1 MKSNHPFSNQVAK
14 SKMNQI
20 AENIKQRLSLRKPLQ
35 EALDILTILASKLE
49 LKKEVNLKEEL
60 EKVQALYP
68 TCSDFEREFVS
79 TCYSIATGVGKTRLM
94 GAFITYL
101 YLEKGIKN
109 FFVLAP
115 NLTIYNKLIEDFGN
129 SSYPKYVFNGI
140 AEFVHNK
147 PIIITGDNYNQVSSL
162 FSETEIRINIFN
174 VSKFARETKPV
185 KEGGKNMTPRIK
197 RLSEYLGQSY
207 WDYLSNLNDL
217 VILMDEAHRYHADK
231 SKDAINELKP
241 ILGLELTATPVDEKG
256 NFFRNVV
263 YEYSLAQALED
274 GLYVK
279 NPTIATRKDFNP
291 QGRSDEEIEKI
302 KLEDAVSLHEDT
314 KQELKLF
321 ALNTGKQLVKPFILV
336 VCRDTTHAKAVYN
349 FITSADFYEGSFS
362 EKVLQI
368 DSTTRNEELIE
379 QQFISLEKD
388 DNEIEIVIHVNMLK
402 EGWDVT
408 NLYTIV
414 PLRAANASVLVEQT
428 IGRGLRLPF
437 GGERTGNEKVD
448 KLTVVAHDNFNR
460 VIAAAQDPNSILNK
474 LKFVEIDAEKFNE
487 RFEVVTVQNT
497 ITQNLQKE
505 QEVVNK
511 LQDGTQKQK
520 QQNVIDAKKIL
531 VDVIP
536 FFNTNSQVKKVDDL
550 IKPEVKKQVM
560 EAVRKELSTGQL
572 NIFATQIAEEAY
584 AIYEKLVA
592 DFKKNII
599 EIPRMDL
606 VQGEVTASFDDFD
619 LDTSEF
625 TYEQLNDEIVR
636 IGLKDK
642 SYDVIEVKTGVYF
655 GSPVKLLISELINY
669 SEIDYDNNA
678 DLLYKLTRQ
687 AVKELESKIKEGED
701 IRILM
706 FQWRSLIANRIYNQ
720 MMAHFSLHEPEYIKP
735 NVKPFTKIE
744 EWNFTTLKNSVQKD
758 YRDDNFPAAQVPKF
772 VFRGFEKSCH
782 FEYKFDSRTEQ
793 TFSYILEND
802 KDVLKWLRP
811 APNQFR
817 IYWLHNSRL
826 YEPDFVVETSDCIY
840 LIETKAANAVLMSEI
855 LAKAQ
860 AALKYCNYATEYTSE
875 YGGKPWKYVLIP
887 HDQVTKTSS
896 FKGLVLPNIFMPV

>member
-1 MKSNHPFSNQVAK
+1 
-14 SKMNQI
+14 MNQI
-20 AENIKQRLSLRKPLQ
+20 AENIKQRLSLRQPLQ
-35 EALDILTILASKLE
+35 EALDILVHLSGELE
-49 LKKEVNLKEEL
+49 LKKDVDLKTEL

-68 TCSDFEREFVS
+68 TCTDFEREFVS
-79 TCYSIATGVGKTRLM
+79 ICYSIATGVGKTRLM
-94 GAFITYL
+94 GACIAYL
-101 YLEKGIKN
+101 YLEKGIRN

-129 SSYPKYVFNGI
+129 SSYEKYVFNGI
-140 AEFVHNK
+140 GEFVHNK
-147 PIIITGDNYNQVSSL
+147 PVIITGDNYNQVSSL

-241 ILGLELTATPVDEKG
+241 ILGLELTATPIDEKS
-256 NFFRNVV
+256 NLFRNVV
-263 YEYSLAQALED
+263 YEYSLAKALDD

-291 QGRSDEEIEKI
+291 HGRSDEEIEKI
-302 KLEDAVSLHEDT
+302 KLEDAVSIHEDT

-321 ALNTGKQLVKPFILV
+321 ALNTGKKLVKPFILV
-336 VCRDTTHAKAVYN
+336 VCKDTTHAKAVYDLV
-349 FITSADFYEGSFS
+349 TSVDFYEGAFAD
-362 EKVLQI
+362 KVLQI

-379 QQFISLEKD
+379 EQFITLEKEN
-388 DNEIEIVIHVNMLK
+388 NEIEIVIHVNMLK

-448 KLTVVAHDNFNR
+448 KLTVVAHDNFKR
-460 VIAAAQDPNSILNK
+460 VIEAAHDPNSILNK
-474 LKFVEIDAEKFNE
+474 LKFVEIDAAQLNE
-487 RFEVVTVQNT
+487 RVEVVTAQNT
-497 ITQNLQKE
+497 ITENLKKE
-505 QEVVNK
+505 QVEVNK
-511 LQDGTQKQK
+511 IQDAAKKQK
-520 QQNVIDAKKIL
+520 QQNIVDAKKVL
-531 VDVIP
+531 VNVIP

-550 IKPEVKKQVM
+550 IKPDVKKEVM
-560 EAVRKELSTGQL
+560 QAVRKELSTGQINL
-572 NIFATQIAEEAY
+572 FAEQIAAEADV
-584 AIYEKLVA
+584 IYEKLVA
-592 DFKKNII
+592 DFKNNII

-619 LDTSEF
+619 LNTKDFS
-625 TYEQLNDEIVR
+625 YDQLNEEIVR

-642 SYDVIEVKTGVYF
+642 SYDIIEVKTGVNY
-655 GSPVKLLISELINY
+655 GSPVKLLISELINF
-669 SEIDYDNNA
+669 SEIDYDANA
-678 DLLYKLTRQ
+678 DLLHKLAKQ
-687 AVKELESKIKEGED
+687 ALSELQNNLKDGED
-701 IRILM
+701 INTIV
-706 FQWRSLIANRIYNQ
+706 FQSRSYIANRMYVQ
-720 MMAHFSLHEPEYIKP
+720 MMQHFRLHEPDYIKP
-735 NVKPFTKIE
+735 NVKPFTRIE
-744 EWNFTTLKNSVQKD
+744 EWNFTTLKNVGQKD
-758 YRDDNFPAAQVPKF
+758 YRDDSFPAVQVPKF

-793 TFSYILEND
+793 TLSFILEND
-802 KDVLKWLRP
+802 KDVIKWLRP
-811 APNQFR
+811 APDQFR
-817 IYWLHNSRL
+817 IYWHHNSKL
-826 YEPDFVVETSDCIY
+826 YEPDFVAETADCIY
-840 LIETKAANAVLMSEI
+840 LLEPKAANEVNSPDVQE
-855 LAKAQ
+855 KAQ
-860 AALKYCNYATEYTSE
+860 AALKYCKYATEYTAE
-875 YGGKPWKYVLIP
+875 YGGKPWKYALIP

-896 FKGLVLPNIFMPV
+896 FKGVISPNIFK

>member
-1 MKSNHPFSNQVAK
+1 
-14 SKMNQI
+14 MNQI
-20 AENIKQRLSLRKPLQ
+20 AENIKQRLSLRQPLQ
-35 EALDILTILASKLE
+35 EALDILVHLSGELE
-49 LKKEVNLKEEL
+49 LKKDVDLKTEL

-68 TCSDFEREFVS
+68 TCTDFEREFPS
-79 TCYSIATGVGKTRLM
+79 ICYSIATGVGKTRLM
-94 GAFITYL
+94 GACIAYL

-129 SSYPKYVFNGI
+129 SSYEKYVFNGI

-147 PIIITGDNYNQVSSL
+147 PVIITGDNYNQVSSL
-162 FSETEIRINIFN
+162 FSKTEIRINIFN

-197 RLSEYLGQSY
+197 RLSEYIGQSY
-207 WDYLSNLNDL
+207 WNYLSNLNDL

-241 ILGLELTATPVDEKG
+241 VLGIELTATPIDEKS
-256 NFFRNVV
+256 NLFRNVV
-263 YEYSLAQALED
+263 YEYSLAKALDD

-291 QGRSDEEIEKI
+291 HGRSEEEIEKI
-302 KLEDAVSLHEDT
+302 KLEDAVSIHEDT

-321 ALNTGKQLVKPFILV
+321 ALNTGRKLVKPFILV
-336 VCRDTTHAKAVYN
+336 VCKDTTHAKAVYN
-349 FITSADFYEGSFS
+349 LVTSVDFYEGTFA

-379 QQFISLEKD
+379 EQFISLEKD

-437 GGERTGNEKVD
+437 GGERTNNEKVD
-448 KLTVVAHDNFNR
+448 KLTVVAHDNFNK

-474 LKFVEIDAEKFNE
+474 LKFVEIDAAQLNE
-487 RFEVVTVQNT
+487 RVEVVTAQST
-497 ITQNLQKE
+497 ITVNLQNE

-511 LQDGTQKQK
+511 IQDATQKQK
-520 QQNVIDAKKIL
+520 QQNIVDAKKVL
-531 VDVIP
+531 VNVIP

-550 IKPEVKKQVM
+550 MKPDVKAQVM
-560 EAVRKELSTGQL
+560 QAVHKELSTGQI
-572 NIFATQIAEEAY
+572 NIFADQIATEADE
-584 AIYEKLVA
+584 IYEKLVA

-599 EIPRMDL
+599 EMPRMDL

-619 LDTSEF
+619 LDSKDF
-625 TYEQLNDEIVR
+625 SYDQLNEEIVR

-642 SYDVIEVKTGVYF
+642 SYDIIEVKTGVNY
-655 GSPVKLLISELINY
+655 GSPVKLIISELINF
-669 SEIDYDNNA
+669 SEIDYDANA
-678 DLLYKLTRQ
+678 DLLYKLAKQ
-687 AVKELESKIKEGED
+687 AVDKLQNNLKENEVLKTIV
-701 IRILM
+701 
-706 FQWRSLIANRIYNQ
+706 FQSRNFIANKIYSQ
-720 MMAHFSLHEPEYIKP
+720 MMQHFRLHEPEYIKP
-735 NVKPFTKIE
+735 NVKPFTRIE
-744 EWNFTTLKNSVQKD
+744 EWSGTALKGMSRKD
-758 YRDDNFPAAQVPKF
+758 YRDDSFPASQVTKF
-772 VFRGFEKSCH
+772 VFSGFEKSCH

-793 TFSYILEND
+793 TLSYVLEND
-802 KDVLKWLRP
+802 KEVLKWLRP

-817 IYWLHNSRL
+817 IYWHNNSRI
-826 YEPDFVVETSDCIY
+826 YEPDFVAETADCIY
-840 LIETKAANAVLMSEI
+840 LIEVKAANEI
-855 LAKAQ
+855 NDPDVQAKAQ
-860 AALKYCNYATEYTSE
+860 AALKYCKYATEYTKE
-875 YGGKPWKYVLIP
+875 HGGKPWKYALIP
-887 HDQVTKTSS
+887 HDQISKTSS
-896 FKGLVLPNIFMPV
+896 FKGVVSPNIYK